1 MDESCPRRR
10 ARSRTPAT
18 SSRIRQVAGSRE
30 SGTRRSHANT
40 GMWTCLWA
48 RMRANMTRGAAIRA
62 HGNRHGCRHCHS
74 RRATQGVGWSAHVV
88 RSGRSSRR

>member
-62 HGNRHGCRHCHS
+62 R
-74 RRATQGVGWSAHVV
+74 
-88 RSGRSSRR
+88 GRSRLSSLVTRDEPRKALGDRLMSFVLVAAPGV